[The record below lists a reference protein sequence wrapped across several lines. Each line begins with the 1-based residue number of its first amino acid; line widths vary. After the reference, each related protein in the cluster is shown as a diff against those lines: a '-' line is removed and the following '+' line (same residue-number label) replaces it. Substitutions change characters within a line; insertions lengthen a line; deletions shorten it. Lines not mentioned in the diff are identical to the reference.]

1 MSSDA
6 NDGTSRGIPA
16 EFEGRR
22 VPTCVRAHALWD
34 RKYYAV
40 REPATAGRPAGRA
53 RCTDGRLLL
62 FPGDLQYIRSI
73 DSLCAHYA
81 PFRLKFSPER
91 ELAGERVPPSAA

>member
-1 MSSDA
+1 MME
-6 NDGTSRGIPA
+6 GCVEFLKSRVA
-16 EFEGRR
+16 D
-22 VPTCVRAHALWD
+22 VCVCARALWD
-34 RKYYAV
+34 RLARSESV
-40 REPATAGRPAGRA
+40 RSATAGRPACQWGA
-53 RCTDGRLLL
+53 DGRLLL